1 MLLLIM
7 HLAWNY
13 LVRPVLERIS
23 LFFLAYDATLTG
35 GYNVAWN
42 PPDLWHL
49 GKEIS
54 ASNSKI
60 KLNRNQMMKNSSF
73 LPAMVQR
80 KKLLPQNHT
89 TCHGPFSGA
98 IDTWISVASEPN
110 LSQNCK
116 TITLPHVILSK
127 NTLDRALFRASCLI
141 ITPLNSFIILWFRSG
156 YNSKT

>member
-1 MLLLIM
+1 MV
-7 HLAWNY
+7 LAS
-13 LVRPVLERIS
+13 LTAPCARGEERVARPKDWLTNTRHHFSFTTTADI
-23 LFFLAYDATLTG
+23 FFLANDATLTG

-49 GKEIS
+49 GKDIS
-54 ASNSKI
+54 VSNSKI

-98 IDTWISVASEPN
+98 IDTWISVASEP
-110 LSQNCK
+110 
-116 TITLPHVILSK
+116 ILQDHYSPTCYPK
-127 NTLDRALFRASCLI
+127 QKYI
-141 ITPLNSFIILWFRSG
+141 GQSFFPS
-156 YNSKT
+156 